1 MAQIVPFIPSN
12 TAFDP
17 ETINILSTAFESAWH
32 RIETSNS
39 PAARPA
45 YAFAMREVVARHIID
60 MAQSGQREPIK
71 LSESAVEFLAAN
83 YKD

>member
-32 RIETSNS
+32 SIETSNS

-45 YAFAMREVVARHIID
+45 YAFAMREVVARTYLKIAGCCRSDIN
-60 MAQSGQREPIK
+60 AE
-71 LSESAVEFLAAN
+71 
-83 YKD
+83 